1 MAGVPGSNPLGAMPV
16 VIHDLIQQ
24 GPDQVYA
31 NMYQSN
37 PQFRAFAD
45 SMSGKSPQQA
55 FAENGYD
62 FDQVQQWM
70 NGMR

>member
-1 MAGVPGSNPLGAMPV
+1 MMS
-16 VIHDLIQQ
+16 Q

-31 NMYQSN
+31 SMYRSN
-37 PQFRAFAD
+37 PQFKAFAD

-62 FDQVQQWM
+62 FSQVQQWM
-70 NGMR
+70 EGLR